1 MARSGL
7 TLQKALLPAPISEE
21 TDRSQWHHVPPPAP
35 AIPRH
40 PVLFPHPSPPMVG
53 FLCGR
58 GRCLLQSR
66 GPPLFLTASQL
77 PRILP
82 CPPPLVP
89 ATSCLWGAPP
99 LPAHTVIV
107 AESIFR
113 VAGREAFSSWGTR
126 KVTPFAA
133 RGPTGREGGLLPTGA
148 LPAWPTVRH
157 AIESHPGESPRCSR
171 VWGHHSTLPSSR
183 GPVRHPASLRET
195 TNVRPFKAG
204 MGRHRTK
211 RA

>member
-7 TLQKALLPAPISEE
+7 TLQEALLPAPISEE
-21 TDRSQWHHVPPPAP
+21 TDRGQWHHVRPPR
-35 AIPRH
+35 PRH
-40 PVLFPHPSPPMVG
+40 PQTPSP
-53 FLCGR
+53 L
-58 GRCLLQSR
+58 
-66 GPPLFLTASQL
+66 
-77 PRILP
+77 
-82 CPPPLVP
+82 PPPLSPNGWFSVWARALFAAVQGPHTFSDCVTAPQNSALPPPPIP

-133 RGPTGREGGLLPTGA
+133 RGPTGREGGLRPTGA

-157 AIESHPGESPRCSR
+157 AIDSHPGESPRL
-171 VWGHHSTLPSSR
+171 LPGLGSSQ
-183 GPVRHPASLRET
+183 HA
-195 TNVRPFKAG
+195 A
-204 MGRHRTK
+204 
-211 RA
+211 

>member
-1 MARSGL
+1 MS
-7 TLQKALLPAPISEE
+7 
-21 TDRSQWHHVPPPAP
+21 PPPR
-35 AIPRH
+35 PRH
-40 PVLFPHPSPPMVG
+40 PQTPSPLPPPFSPNGWFSVWARAL
-53 FLCGR
+53 FAAV
-58 GRCLLQSR
+58 Q
-66 GPPLFLTASQL
+66 GPPTFSDCVTAPQNSAL
-77 PRILP
+77 PP
-82 CPPPLVP
+82 QLVP

-183 GPVRHPASLRET
+183 GPVKHPASLRET
-195 TNVRPFKAG
+195 TNVRPFRAG